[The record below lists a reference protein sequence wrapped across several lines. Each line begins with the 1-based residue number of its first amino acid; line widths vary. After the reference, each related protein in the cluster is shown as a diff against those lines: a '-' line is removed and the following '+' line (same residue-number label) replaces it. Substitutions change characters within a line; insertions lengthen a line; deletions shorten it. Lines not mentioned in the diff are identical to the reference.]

1 MMALSNTGGFSSII
15 FFLGL
20 FLIGSIQ
27 EAAFMQSII
36 KENFL
41 VEEETP
47 DKKQFAE
54 EV

>member
-15 FFLGL
+15 FLVGL
-20 FLIGSIQ
+20 FLVGGIQ

-41 VEEETP
+41 VEEKTP
-47 DKKQFAE
+47 DKKQLSE
-54 EV
+54 GV